1 MKIFTLRDGQN
12 RIVGTISTNSNGDSV
27 ARNRS
32 GSILGRSSQTFNNT
46 RDGSDRPVSNNI
58 ADASLLFRK

>member
-12 RIVGTISTNSNGDSV
+12 HIVGTISTNSNGDSV
-27 ARNRS
+27 AGNRRD
-32 GSILGRSSQTFNNT
+32 SILGRSSQDFNNT
-46 RDGSDRPVSNNI
+46 RDGSDRLVSNNI